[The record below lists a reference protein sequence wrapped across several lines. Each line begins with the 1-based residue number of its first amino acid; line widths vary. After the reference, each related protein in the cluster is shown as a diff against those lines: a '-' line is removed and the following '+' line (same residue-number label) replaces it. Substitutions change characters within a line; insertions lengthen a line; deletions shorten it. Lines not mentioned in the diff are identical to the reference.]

1 MCSVWMCV
9 VGVLVGVF
17 ALAFLWLVFILAGL
31 RVGCA
36 WLVDGSSFLWVCWLV
51 VWRVLLGVRIFLE
64 LVMLHSFL
72 WRV

>member
-1 MCSVWMCV
+1 M

-36 WLVDGSSFLWVCWLV
+36 WLVDGVPFLWVCCWLV
-51 VWRVLLGVRIFLE
+51 VWRVFVHAHFLE
-64 LVMLHSFL
+64 LFELLHRFL

>member
-1 MCSVWMCV
+1 M

-64 LVMLHSFL
+64 LFELLHRFL

>member
-36 WLVDGSSFLWVCWLV
+36 WLVDGSAFLWVCWLV
-51 VWRVLLGVRIFLE
+51 VWRVLLGVRIFW
-64 LVMLHSFL
+64 S
-72 WRV
+72 